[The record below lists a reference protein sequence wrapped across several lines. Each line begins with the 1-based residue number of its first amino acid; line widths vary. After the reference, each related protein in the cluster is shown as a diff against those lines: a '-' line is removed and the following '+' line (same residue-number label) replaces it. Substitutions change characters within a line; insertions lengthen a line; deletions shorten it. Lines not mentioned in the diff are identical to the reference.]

1 MDASVSAAS
10 HDQEAAVLRR
20 SDELDAGPTLERD
33 RADSDVGRNLER
45 ELRGIGETLRGE
57 LLSVCRHDRCRQTG
71 HRADR
76 GGRAVPDGDDAKP

>member
-33 RADSDVGRNLER
+33 RADVDVGRNLER
-45 ELRGIGETLRGE
+45 ERRGVGQTLRRE
-57 LLSVCRHDRCRQTG
+57 LLAVCRHDRCRQTG
-71 HRADR
+71 HGADG